1 MGTPPTCQSKGVEL
15 KMGDHR
21 DVLITEVALR
31 DGSHAIGHQFTV
43 DQVTNIVQSLDE
55 ANVPYIEVA
64 HGDGL
69 GGSSIQYGFS
79 LTDELKLIEAAVNT
93 AKQAKIA
100 VLLLP
105 GIGTMPDLQEEANLG
120 VKMAR
125 VATHVTEADV
135 AQQHIALSKELGL
148 ETVGFLMMSH
158 MASVEKL
165 VEQAKLM
172 ESYGADTV
180 YVVDSAGA
188 MLPDEVREKIR
199 AMKANL
205 SVDVGFHAHNNLS
218 LAMANTLVA
227 IEEGASRIDGSIRC
241 LGAGAGNTQ
250 TEVLA
255 AVLDKMNI
263 KTGIDVYKTMDV
275 AEELVAPILEKP
287 QEITKGS
294 LVLGYAG
301 VYSSF
306 LLHAQNAASRFGVDS
321 RSILVE
327 LGKRKVVGGQEDMIL
342 DVTTKLAKNQGV
354 KA

>member
-1 MGTPPTCQSKGVEL
+1 MTTK
-15 KMGDHR
+15 R
-21 DVLITEVALR
+21 DIVLTEVALR

-43 DQVTNIVQSLDE
+43 DQVTQAAKALDE
-55 ANVPYIEVA
+55 ANVPFIEVS

-69 GGSSIQYGFS
+69 AGSSLQYGRS
-79 LTDELKLIEAAVNT
+79 RTDEMKLIEAAVSVCKNS
-93 AKQAKIA
+93 KIA

-105 GIGTMPDLQEEANLG
+105 GIGTVEELKEAAGLG
-120 VKMAR
+120 AQMAR

-135 AQQHIALSKELGL
+135 SPQHLSLAKELGM
-148 ETVGFLMMSH
+148 ETVGFLMMAH
-158 MASVEKL
+158 MVPTEKL

-188 MLPDEVREKIR
+188 LLPDQVRERIR
-199 AMKANL
+199 ALRDNL
-205 SVDVGFHAHNNLS
+205 EIHIGFHGHNNLS

-227 IEEGASRIDGSIRC
+227 IEEGATRIDGSVRC

-250 TEVLA
+250 TEVL
-255 AVLDKMNI
+255 VSVMDRMGIETGVDIYKM
-263 KTGIDVYKTMDV
+263 MDL
-275 AEELVAPILEKP
+275 AEEIIAPILQQP

-306 LLHAQNAASRFGVDS
+306 LLHAQRAAKKFDLDPRD
-321 RSILVE
+321 ILIE
-327 LGKRKVVGGQEDMIL
+327 LGKREVVGGQEDMIV
-342 DVTTKLAKNQGV
+342 DVAAEIAKQKEV
-354 KA
+354 AAR